1 VNEKENN
8 DTILREHL
16 GALLVGGNAHVT
28 FDDFVADFPTAK
40 CGEKI
45 NGLPYTA
52 WDVLEHMR
60 IAQWD
65 ILEFSRNAN
74 HVSPKWPEGYW
85 PKQDDAGNADLWQR
99 SVEQFR
105 SDLAEMKSLI
115 DDPTTDLFAKIP
127 HGNGQ
132 TVLREALLVA
142 DHNSYHLGV
151 LLAISRLLK
160 N

>member
-1 VNEKENN
+1 MNEKENN